1 MSFVRKLL
9 KQCRKPNGLF
19 GKMVAQG
26 MNRNHARMNQWGM
39 SKIPLKEDMIA
50 LDIGC
55 GGGGNIRW
63 LAIKLKKGMVYGIDY
78 SQESVN
84 ISRKVNAEH
93 IKTGR
98 VIIQS
103 GTVSKLPY
111 EDNFFDLVTAVE
123 THYFWPDLSSD
134 LEEVLRVLKP
144 SGRFMIIGGEYKGG
158 KYDERNA
165 SWVEYGKMT
174 YLTLDEHRE
183 VLQKAGFVEV
193 TIHEEYDKGW
203 LCAVGN
209 KSEGSGK

>member
-1 MSFVRKLL
+1 MSFMSKLL

-19 GKMVAQG
+19 GKMVARG

-63 LAIKLKKGMVYGIDY
+63 LANKLKKGMVYGIDY

-84 ISRKVNAEH
+84 ISRKVNAER

-103 GTVSKLPY
+103 GTVSALPY

-144 SGRFMIIGGEYKGG
+144 SGVFVIIGGEYKGG

-165 SWVEYGKMT
+165 SWVQYGKMT
-174 YLTLDEHRE
+174 YLTLDELSELLMR
-183 VLQKAGFVEV
+183 AGFVDV
-193 TIHEEYDKGW
+193 AIHEAYEKGW
-203 LCAVGN
+203 LCAEGIKPVG
-209 KSEGSGK
+209 

>member
-1 MSFVRKLL
+1 
-9 KQCRKPNGLF
+9 
-19 GKMVAQG
+19 
-26 MNRNHARMNQWGM
+26 
-39 SKIPLKEDMIA
+39 MIA

-63 LAIKLKKGMVYGIDY
+63 LASKLKKGMVYGIDY

-103 GTVSKLPY
+103 GTVSALPY
-111 EDNFFDLVTAVE
+111 DDAFVDLVTAVE

-134 LEEVLRVLKP
+134 LVEVLRVLRP

-165 SWVEYGKMT
+165 PWVKYGQMT
-174 YLTLDEHRE
+174 YLTLDELDD
-183 VLQKAGFVEV
+183 VLKLAGFVDV
-193 TIHEEYDKGW
+193 TIHEEYEKGW
-203 LCAVGN
+203 LCA
-209 KSEGSGK
+209 EGHKPGG